1 MVRSFE
7 LKREFCI
14 EFGVL
19 LMTGFL
25 VVAEAFIQHDTNL
38 MSWLGLFLFRE
49 EFGMHLTRFGK

>member
-19 LMTGFL
+19 LMIGFL

-38 MSWLGLFLFRE
+38 MSWFGLLLFRE
-49 EFGMHLTRFGK
+49 EFGMLLT